1 MWMCNILLSLHVCP
15 LLYDMSCVYFV
26 QKMKLEFQRS
36 PTEQSQQRLED
47 SLKMLRRV
55 ENQLDSITQADAQVA
70 LFGSFSPRHL
80 SSYYYYFYYYLLRI
94 KCSTRKNIHHTNTA
108 YKQNKQKGEMQSAD
122 KFTIKAKVMHVYVST
137 TVLVNN
143 IEILRFISYCDS
155 ERELMPY
162 LEATAS
168 ILFSFYIA
176 VANILT
182 SRLSLTLAFFQNNNF
197 LCSI

>member
-1 MWMCNILLSLHVCP
+1 MQHKKKHTSYKYSIQ
-15 LLYDMSCVYFV
+15 DK
-26 QKMKLEFQRS
+26 QTK
-36 PTEQSQQRLED
+36 
-47 SLKMLRRV
+47 RR
-55 ENQLDSITQADAQVA
+55 NAIS
-70 LFGSFSPRHL
+70 
-80 SSYYYYFYYYLLRI
+80 
-94 KCSTRKNIHHTNTA
+94 
-108 YKQNKQKGEMQSAD
+108 D
-122 KFTIKAKVMHVYVST
+122 KITIKAKVMHVYVST

-143 IEILRFISYCDS
+143 IEILRFISYHDS